1 MDEAEMRTMEV
12 LLIEDN
18 PGDVFLTKKALSQAN
33 IDINVT
39 VAPDGEAGLDLLSNA
54 LEKGDANWPDI
65 VLLDV
70 NLPKKDGKQVLAE
83 MKQSPDLKR
92 IPVVI
97 LTSSSAEKDILQSYD
112 LHANSYIIKPVNL
125 EKFCDVASVL
135 ENYWFCVVS
144 RPKS

>member
-39 VAPDGEAGLDLLSNA
+39 VAPDGEAGLELLSNA
-54 LEKGDANWPDI
+54 LEQGNKNWPDI

-112 LHANSYIIKPVNL
+112 LHANSYIIKPVSL
-125 EKFCDVASVL
+125 EKFYDVASVL
-135 ENYWFCVVS
+135 ENYWFCIVS